1 MRINDRIPTPSR
13 MTKLERFLAAI
24 AGEEVDHVPAC
35 VWLHFASEHLPGT
48 ETARLHLR
56 YFQEYD
62 WDYLKVMNDYRYP
75 LPGIEAIA
83 SEADLLRFEPQ
94 PLTAPPFAAQLECL
108 RTLRAELGPNV
119 PIIETIFSPVQTI
132 IRAAGASAWKII
144 TAHPQA
150 ACQMLEAVTQT
161 LVSYVEACRELG
173 VTGIFFSVN
182 GANRP
187 PAAGGTTDEEFA
199 TFIAPYDR
207 RVLQAA
213 AGLVRIGHIHGL
225 DLAFDRVLDYPVE
238 AFNWSHLRTPPSLAE
253 VRQRTSA
260 ALIGG
265 IDEVKVFDQTPA
277 EVAAS
282 IERAWHE
289 AGGRKFLV
297 GPGCTVAPDTPRRI
311 LHAIAQVAHS
321 LKSG

>member
-1 MRINDRIPTPSR
+1 MTINDATSTRNH
-13 MTKLERFLAAI
+13 MTKRERFLAAI
-24 AGEEVDHVPAC
+24 AGEEVDRVPAC
-35 VWLHFASEHLPGT
+35 VWIHFASEHHSGT
-48 ETARLHLR
+48 ETAQLHLR

-75 LPGIEAIA
+75 LPGIEAIT

-94 PLTAPPFAAQLECL
+94 PLTALPFASQLECL
-108 RTLRAELGPNV
+108 RTLRAELGPDV

-132 IRAAGASAWKII
+132 IRAAGASTWKAI
-144 TAHPQA
+144 TAYPRA
-150 ACQMLEAVTQT
+150 AHQMLEAVAQT
-161 LVSYVEACRELG
+161 LSSYVQACRELG
-173 VTGIFFSVN
+173 ITGIFFSVN

-207 RVLQAA
+207 RVLEAA

-225 DLAFDRVLDYPVE
+225 QLVFDRVLDYPVE

-277 EVAAS
+277 EVAAD
-282 IERAWHE
+282 IQNAWHE
-289 AGGRKFLV
+289 AGTRKFLV
-297 GPGCTVAPDTPRRI
+297 GPGCTVPPDTPRRI
-311 LHAIAQVAHS
+311 LHAIARAAHS
-321 LKSG
+321 LA